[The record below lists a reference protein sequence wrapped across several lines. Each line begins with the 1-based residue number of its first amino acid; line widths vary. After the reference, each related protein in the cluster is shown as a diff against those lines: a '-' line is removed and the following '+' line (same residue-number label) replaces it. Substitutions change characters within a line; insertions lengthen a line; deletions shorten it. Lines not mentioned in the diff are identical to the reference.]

1 MIYFIPAWYNDRRTM
16 YFNAR
21 PWSQKQKLIYTD
33 DITNHVQLATRS
45 GNPYQLIV
53 PNYTPQLR
61 YHMHRLELLESNFVS
76 IFDIIQDLS
85 GKNMEVLNFREFEW
99 AEGTEFVYNPF
110 SVVAQENG
118 QVSAEVEFGT
128 NGQLFWITRIQNNI
142 PTKRY
147 IFDDRGFVSSSIIYD
162 AEGKYHYQEYYNRKR
177 EWQIREYF
185 GAYGHHVEVSESAQ
199 SRFLKKEYASIEELV
214 FEQMGRVL
222 DQHDQENDS
231 IFLAADSRHSAEV
244 LKLKSNKKVVY
255 SYFQGRNGFTI
266 DPYMIED
273 IKHVDLILTTTDRT
287 RMQFNALTNIP
298 VLKLPYIDTRFDIGK
313 SRQLKDQFV
322 YFRLDGLT
330 TASYKRVLDAAV
342 RYMKTNKRVH
352 LLLVSFESDAKQ
364 QQYMANI
371 LRMLLASYD
380 DPDMVLME
388 ENSVTIENSAF
399 PEQESRVSLSFITP
413 ADDVIKILS
422 NCRLVVDLANEPD
435 MYTHIAALSAAIP
448 QINKLPSEF
457 VHHKKNGYIT
467 LDLDNLY
474 DGLVYYLT
482 GLAHWNESMIYCIKL
497 IEKYSDTEIVKRVRL
512 MLDRG

>member
-1 MIYFIPAWYNDRRTM
+1 MIRKMTVYF
-16 YFNAR
+16 
-21 PWSQKQKLIYTD
+21 
-33 DITNHVQLATRS
+33 
-45 GNPYQLIV
+45 
-53 PNYTPQLR
+53 
-61 YHMHRLELLESNFVS
+61 
-76 IFDIIQDLS
+76 
-85 GKNMEVLNFREFEW
+85 
-99 AEGTEFVYNPF
+99 
-110 SVVAQENG
+110 
-118 QVSAEVEFGT
+118 
-128 NGQLFWITRIQNNI
+128 
-142 PTKRY
+142 
-147 IFDDRGFVSSSIIYD
+147 
-162 AEGKYHYQEYYNRKR
+162 
-177 EWQIREYF
+177 WQR
-185 GAYGHHVEVSESAQ
+185 
-199 SRFLKKEYASIEELV
+199 
-214 FEQMGRVL
+214 
-222 DQHDQENDS
+222 
-231 IFLAADSRHSAEV
+231 DSRHSAEV

-330 TASYKRVLDAAV
+330 TASYKRVLDLTV

-435 MYTHIAALSAAIP
+435 MYTHIAKTECRNSSNQQTSFRIC
-448 QINKLPSEF
+448 PS
-457 VHHKKNGYIT
+457 
-467 LDLDNLY
+467 
-474 DGLVYYLT
+474 
-482 GLAHWNESMIYCIKL
+482 
-497 IEKYSDTEIVKRVRL
+497 
-512 MLDRG
+512 

>member
-1 MIYFIPAWYNDRRTM
+1 
-16 YFNAR
+16 
-21 PWSQKQKLIYTD
+21 
-33 DITNHVQLATRS
+33 
-45 GNPYQLIV
+45 
-53 PNYTPQLR
+53 
-61 YHMHRLELLESNFVS
+61 
-76 IFDIIQDLS
+76 
-85 GKNMEVLNFREFEW
+85 
-99 AEGTEFVYNPF
+99 
-110 SVVAQENG
+110 
-118 QVSAEVEFGT
+118 
-128 NGQLFWITRIQNNI
+128 
-142 PTKRY
+142 
-147 IFDDRGFVSSSIIYD
+147 
-162 AEGKYHYQEYYNRKR
+162 
-177 EWQIREYF
+177 
-185 GAYGHHVEVSESAQ
+185 
-199 SRFLKKEYASIEELV
+199 
-214 FEQMGRVL
+214 
-222 DQHDQENDS
+222 
-231 IFLAADSRHSAEV
+231 
-244 LKLKSNKKVVY
+244 
-255 SYFQGRNGFTI
+255 
-266 DPYMIED
+266 
-273 IKHVDLILTTTDRT
+273 
-287 RMQFNALTNIP
+287 
-298 VLKLPYIDTRFDIGK
+298 
-313 SRQLKDQFV
+313 
-322 YFRLDGLT
+322 
-330 TASYKRVLDAAV
+330 
-342 RYMKTNKRVH
+342 MKTNKRVH